1 MADPAGTHARGHRAP
16 GRAAA
21 ASAAERAI
29 GVALRPAIAAGLP
42 AAVLAFLSAAVLV
55 LLPAAARAQRPVALI
70 GSRDRL
76 AEQNRMADALA
87 LTRMPNAAAV
97 RRMADSG
104 LLVRVPGDG
113 EGYVLDEYL
122 GGRYRHRNV
131 LHYAR
136 PWVRGFLAREGER
149 FAEAFP
155 GARFKVSS
163 LIRTLDYQELLKR
176 RNVNAARGDDDDTR
190 SPHLT
195 GAALDI
201 SKKGLSRA
209 QLAWW
214 RAQLV
219 ALQDDGWIIAE
230 EEVRTN
236 AFHIFVHPGYA
247 RVADPARAGQD

>member
-1 MADPAGTHARGHRAP
+1 MPAFGLEQSPRVARQPRAL
-16 GRAAA
+16 GLALAAA
-21 ASAAERAI
+21 
-29 GVALRPAIAAGLP
+29 
-42 AAVLAFLSAAVLV
+42 LA
-55 LLPAAARAQRPVALI
+55 LLPGLAHAQRPAALI

-76 AEQNRMADALA
+76 AQQNRMADALA
-87 LTRMPNAAAV
+87 LTRMPDAAAV

-104 LLVRVPGDG
+104 LLVRVPAEGDG
-113 EGYVLDEYL
+113 YEIDPHL
-122 GGRYRHRNV
+122 GGRYRHRDV
-131 LHYAR
+131 LGYAR
-136 PWVRGFLAREGER
+136 PWVRGFLAAEGER

-163 LIRTLDYQELLKR
+163 LIRTRDYQELLKR
-176 RNVNAARGDDDDTR
+176 HNVNAARGDDEDTR

-214 RAQLV
+214 RSHLV
-219 ALQDDGWIIAE
+219 ALQDEGWIVAE
-230 EEVRTN
+230 EEVKTN

-247 RVADPARAGQD
+247 RDVDAARATQE